1 MPFPQPSE
9 CIPNHVGCDAMRY
22 AKKEKKRSPITKRR
36 RFDSGRFGIGP
47 FTMNKA
53 ISDYKEEKIRFGSIR
68 HGAFTMNKAISDYKE
83 EKIWV
88 GSARGP
94 YDE

>member
-1 MPFPQPSE
+1 MHSE
-9 CIPNHVGCDAMRY
+9 PRGMRCN
-22 AKKEKKRSPITKRR
+22 ALRKKEEEAISDYKEEKI
-36 RFDSGRFGIGP
+36 RFGSIRHGA

-53 ISDYKEEKIRFGSIR
+53 ISNYKEEKIRFGSIR

-94 YDE
+94 YDV